1 MKTST
6 VLLLALGIAAAN
18 FPSGL
23 AAGAE
28 MQRVEVR
35 LPDKPSAVV
44 ERIYAVFSRV
54 IQERTGIEPA
64 RSKNGTIILG
74 LRDGL
79 GKEGYEIADGKNGE
93 ILITGNDERGL
104 LYGVGAFLRSSKY
117 QPNRFEPGAF
127 RGKSAP
133 ASPLR
138 IAYLASH
145 TGNWYENAPQK
156 DVQQYIEELGLWG
169 YNAIMVCFPAEQF
182 DSFSDP
188 KAQQLTAHLL
198 KLLGAAKQ
206 IGLKTVMVHCS
217 NNTYKSLPAGLEA
230 VETGCKQ
237 ITALGIH
244 ACPNKP
250 GGRERLLR
258 EWAEVLE
265 AYRSVGLDY
274 VCFWPYDN
282 GGCNCEAC
290 RPWGANGYIS
300 ICKDMAATFRE
311 FNPKG
316 EVILSSWRFL
326 AGEWHDLYD
335 VLGENPGWAQYML
348 ANSCRGFPDD
358 VAKSD
363 KETVE
368 RGTPGNLTLMV
379 FPEISM
385 LGMWPWGGRGAAF
398 RTEAVK
404 EDIEKARRIGA
415 ASIMPYSEG
424 IYEDVSKVLWV
435 QSFWDTKR
443 SVDDILEEYV
453 RYEYAP
459 QVLPE
464 ALEVIK
470 TLGTMQEI
478 SLKSKKFSPNEAAD
492 GKLCG
497 DFVDRVEPKLPAYVR
512 ASWRWKLFAL
522 RCRIE
527 SCLRQGRCFQAD
539 GDTYTEEA
547 QRYFDELNKI
557 YFVDDRTLAF
567 TRPGIFDR
575 QQSKKQQVV
584 DDESAESKQPK
595 KKAEA
600 PSSAKKLPIAKVTAS
615 STYAQ
620 NVPKNLT
627 DGILAETN
635 DKNCWASDKQKEKTA
650 WILLDL
656 GETKEVGGLALQFR
670 KIAGK
675 YAFITKVVSVDLSED
690 GEKFTEAL
698 TSTTVPE
705 EGDSYSPAFWE
716 YPVNARTRFLRIR
729 LGPSQYKTVPQWLG
743 MLQLTEIHILAP

>member
-1 MKTST
+1 
-6 VLLLALGIAAAN
+6 
-18 FPSGL
+18 
-23 AAGAE
+23 

-35 LPDKPSAVV
+35 LPDNPGAVV

-54 IQERTGIEPA
+54 VQERTGIEPV
-64 RSKNGTIILG
+64 RSKNGKIVLG

-79 GKEGYEIADGKNGE
+79 GTEGYEIADGKNGE

-117 QPNRFEPGAF
+117 QPGNFEPGTF

-145 TGNWYENAPQK
+145 TGNWYENAPQE
-156 DVQQYIEELGLWG
+156 DVQRYIEELGLWG
-169 YNAIMVCFPAEQF
+169 YNAVMVCSPAEQF

-188 KAQQLTAHLL
+188 KCQKLTAHLL

-206 IGLKTVMVHCS
+206 IGIKTVMVHCS
-217 NNTYKSLPAGLEA
+217 NNTYKSLPAELEA
-230 VETGCKQ
+230 VETGSKQ

-244 ACPNKP
+244 VCPSKS

-258 EWAEVLE
+258 EWAEQLE

-335 VLGENPGWAQYML
+335 VLGKDPSWAQYML
-348 ANSCRGFPDD
+348 ANSSRASIASGD

-435 QSFWDTKR
+435 QAFWDPKR

-470 TLGTMQEI
+470 TLGTMQEM

-497 DFVDRVEPKLPAYVR
+497 DFVDRMEPKLPEYVR

-527 SCLRQGRCFQAD
+527 SCLRQGRCFQPD

-557 YFVDDRTLAF
+557 YFVDDRTLVF

-575 QQSKKQQVV
+575 QQGKKQQVV
-584 DDESAESKQPK
+584 DDEGAEAKQPK
-595 KKAEA
+595 KTEA
-600 PSSAKKLPIAKVTAS
+600 PSSTKKLPIVKVSAS
-615 STYAQ
+615 STYTQ
-620 NVPKNLT
+620 NGPKNLT

-635 DKNCWASDKQKEKTA
+635 DKNFWSSDMKKEKTA
-650 WILLDL
+650 WVLLDL
-656 GETKEVGGLALQFR
+656 GETKEIGSLALQFR

-675 YAFITKVVSVDLSED
+675 YAFITKEVAVDLSED
-690 GEKFTEAL
+690 GNNFTEHAP
-698 TSTTVPE
+698 SVNVPK
-705 EGDSYSPAFWE
+705 EGASYSPTFWE
-716 YPVNARTRFLRIR
+716 YPVNAKTRFLRIR
-729 LGPSQYKTVPQWLG
+729 LGASQYKTSPQWLG
-743 MLQLTEIHILAP
+743 MLQLTEIRVLESVQQ